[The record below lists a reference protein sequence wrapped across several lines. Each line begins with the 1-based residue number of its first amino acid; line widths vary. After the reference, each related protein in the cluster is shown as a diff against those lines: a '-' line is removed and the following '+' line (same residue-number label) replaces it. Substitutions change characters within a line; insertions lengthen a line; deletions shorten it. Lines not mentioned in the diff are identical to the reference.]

1 MEFNREHKDPH
12 FVDRFNIMLGMDQ
25 ELQTCK
31 ASYRRF
37 FINILIWYWYT
48 SPVQHSIIYYL
59 PTRVTATF
67 NMWPNSATRTLG
79 AVTALLLWDRE
90 SLIYI
95 LLITAGS
102 LSRWCSL
109 HFSSVMWAVSW
120 QIARTLQRPINFLSL
135 SSAQLVML
143 WHLSCAANEW
153 IGERRGHFLQSN
165 SNPPHPIISM

>member
-1 MEFNREHKDPH
+1 MQSFLQALFHKYID
-12 FVDRFNIMLGMDQ
+12 M
-25 ELQTCK
+25 
-31 ASYRRF
+31 
-37 FINILIWYWYT
+37 ILIHLT
-48 SPVQHSIIYYL
+48 SSTFNHL
-59 PTRVTATF
+59 LFTNAATF

-153 IGERRGHFLQSN
+153 IGERMGHFLQSN